1 MTDPL
6 ERMPMRPL
14 PPGEDETRLAWKAA
28 FARRV
33 VVILALLCLVLSL
46 GTTLVNVAV
55 IRSNQESGRTVV
67 DQIKNCTTP
76 GRPCYERGQ
85 RQTATAVA
93 DINRVTLAAATC
105 AARRPGQTAPEIR
118 ACVLDL
124 LAKGQQRR

>member
-1 MTDPL
+1 
-6 ERMPMRPL
+6 MRPL
-14 PPGEDETRLAWKAA
+14 PPGEEETRLAWKAA

-33 VVILALLCLVLSL
+33 VIVLAVLCVGLSL
-46 GTTLVNVAV
+46 ATTVVTVVV
-55 IRSNQESGRTVV
+55 IRSNQQGGRAVV

-85 RQTATAVA
+85 RQTANAVA

-124 LAKGQQRR
+124 LAKEQRRRR